1 MINEHQGFHVITDC
15 DPGDCNKETCICI
28 KTNQDATTKAKE
40 TGESK

>member
-28 KTNQDATTKAKE
+28 KTNQDATTKPKE
-40 TGESK
+40 RGEAE